1 MRNDGGLDIPPAV
14 EMMRNDQSNMGFERR
29 ANRTSFHIEYRSEIK
44 NDGKVFDQRPGRI
57 EYLFTE
63 MGKMVGRKDLVER

>member
-14 EMMRNDQSNMGFERR
+14 EMMRNCWSNIDFERR
-29 ANRTSFHIEYRSEIK
+29 ANRISFHIGYVSEIK
-44 NDGKVFDQRPGRI
+44 NDGKVFDQRPGRTG
-57 EYLFTE
+57 YLFTE

>member
-14 EMMRNDQSNMGFERR
+14 EMMRNDQSNIDFERS
-29 ANRTSFHIEYRSEIK
+29 ANRTSLHIEYRSEIK

-57 EYLFTE
+57 GYLFTE

>member
-14 EMMRNDQSNMGFERR
+14 EMMRNCQSNIDFERR
-29 ANRTSFHIEYRSEIK
+29 ANRISFHIGYGNEIK

-57 EYLFTE
+57 GYLFTE
-63 MGKMVGRKDLVER
+63 MGKMVGRKDLVEI